1 MGVQRTTVRREAGTS
16 KVETMAS
23 LGKDKGRIKMMTQ
36 SSEGELDTDEEKV
49 QKGIGTCLHSFH
61 KILFP

>member
-36 SSEGELDTDEEKV
+36 AREGELDNDEEKV
-49 QKGIGTCLHSFH
+49 QKGKGNWLHSFH